1 MGGSFLKTGRSG
13 PSLYA
18 DGRSDAYFKPR
29 WARESGAGESALP
42 DRPGAKADIEHR
54 EDVKESD
61 FAAHR

>member
-29 WARESGAGESALP
+29 WAWESGAGNPLYQIDP
-42 DRPGAKADIEHR
+42 VQRPI
-54 EDVKESD
+54 
-61 FAAHR
+61 